1 MAGRGASWV
10 AAQSLV
16 IVASIG
22 LIRVSSAPN
31 NAVLRSGGV
40 VFAVAGLLLF
50 VWAHRTMGR
59 SFTPFPRP
67 RVSGE
72 LVVSGPFRLV
82 RHPVYGGLLLVL
94 TGVSL
99 AIGLAGLVGT
109 AVLAALW
116 WRKSAFEERLLA
128 ERYPE
133 YASYRTRVRW
143 RFLPFVV

>member
-1 MAGRGASWV
+1 V
-10 AAQSLV
+10 VAQSVV
-16 IVASIG
+16 IVATVA
-22 LIRVSSAPN
+22 LIRVSARPHS
-31 NAVLRSGGV
+31 AVLHVGG
-40 VFAVAGLLLF
+40 FAVALAGLLLF
-50 VWAHRTMGR
+50 AWAYRTMGR

-67 RVSGE
+67 LASSE

-82 RHPVYGGLLLVL
+82 RHPVYGGVLLLSL
-94 TGVSL
+94 GSSL

-109 AVLAALW
+109 VMLAALW

-133 YASYRTRVRW
+133 YASYRARVRR

>member
-10 AAQSLV
+10 VAQSVV
-16 IVASIG
+16 IVAAIV
-22 LIRVSSAPN
+22 LIRVSSRPDSAL
-31 NAVLRSGGV
+31 LRVGGLV
-40 VFAVAGLLLF
+40 IALGGLLLF
-50 VWAHRTMGR
+50 GWAYRTMGR

-67 RVSGE
+67 PASGE

-94 TGVSL
+94 TGASL
-99 AIGLAGLVGT
+99 AIGLAGLAGT
-109 AVLAALW
+109 AVLAVLW
-116 WRKSAFEERLLA
+116 WRKSLYEERLLV

-133 YASYRTRVRW
+133 YPSYRARVRR

>member
-10 AAQSLV
+10 VAQSVV
-16 IVASIG
+16 IVAIVG
-22 LIRVSSAPN
+22 LIRVSSGPN
-31 NAVLRSGGV
+31 SAVLRAGGLLV
-40 VFAVAGLLLF
+40 AVAGVLLF
-50 VWAHRTMGR
+50 AWAYRTMGR

-67 RVSGE
+67 LASGE

-82 RHPVYGGLLLVL
+82 RHPVYGGLLLL
-94 TGVSL
+94 SAGVSL
-99 AIGLAGLVGT
+99 AIGLAGLAGT
-109 AVLAALW
+109 ALLAALW

-133 YASYRTRVRW
+133 YASYRARVRR